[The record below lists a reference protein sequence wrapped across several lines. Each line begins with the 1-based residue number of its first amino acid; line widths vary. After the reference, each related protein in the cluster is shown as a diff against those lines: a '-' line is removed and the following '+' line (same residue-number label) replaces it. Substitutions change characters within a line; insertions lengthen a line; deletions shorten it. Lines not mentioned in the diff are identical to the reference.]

1 MTGKTWAFE
10 DFVEGASL
18 DLGAKHVTADEI
30 IEFASEFD
38 AQPMHL
44 DEAAGKASILGGLS
58 ASGWH
63 TCAMFM
69 RMLCDAFLLDSTS
82 QGSPGIDHVKWKK
95 PVLAG
100 DTLSGTMHRARQA
113 RVADRGLARAGHH
126 AQPNCSTS
134 AAKASSSSRTPC
146 MFLTREAA
154 ACMTLDEFFEIGVT
168 VTLGSHTFEAGRHQ
182 GLRQQIRSAALPS
195 RRGGGEEERASAG
208 SAPPAGIR
216 PRPG

>member
-1 MTGKTWAFE
+1 MTGKTWAYE
-10 DFVEGASL
+10 DFVEGAAL
-18 DLGAKHVTADEI
+18 DLGTKHVSAAEI

-69 RMLCDAFLLDSTS
+69 RMLCDTVLLDSTS
-82 QGSPGIDHVKWKK
+82 QGAPGVDHVKWKK

-100 DTLSGTMHRARQA
+100 DTLSGKLTILGKRQSRSRPQLGLVSMRAELFNQ
-113 RVADRGLARAGHH
+113 RGENVFELENTA
-126 AQPNCSTS
+126 
-134 AAKASSSSRTPC
+134 

-154 ACMTLDEFFEIGVT
+154 A
-168 VTLGSHTFEAGRHQ
+168 
-182 GLRQQIRSAALPS
+182 
-195 RRGGGEEERASAG
+195 
-208 SAPPAGIR
+208 
-216 PRPG
+216 